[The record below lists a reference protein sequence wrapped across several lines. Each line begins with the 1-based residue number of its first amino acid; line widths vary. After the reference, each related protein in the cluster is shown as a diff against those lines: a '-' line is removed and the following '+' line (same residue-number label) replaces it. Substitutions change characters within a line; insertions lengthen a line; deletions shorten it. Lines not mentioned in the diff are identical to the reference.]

1 LTYPPAPGEGSSA
14 AARTALI
21 TGVGRPNGIG
31 FALARRLSAD
41 GYRLA
46 LQALEPHAPRLVGAA
61 HIHADFTDPDAPE
74 RVVAEA
80 ADAVG
85 HLDVLIVNH
94 AYSSNHGLGD
104 LEAAELDRALAIN
117 VRASLLLV
125 QAFHAR
131 HDGRPDGRIVLMTSG
146 QHRGP
151 MPGELPYIA
160 GKGALHQLTPS
171 LAAAVAPKGVTVNT
185 VDPGATD
192 TGWADETTRR
202 WVLDRQPFG
211 RWGEPDDAARLIAF
225 LCSQDAAWITG
236 QVITSAGGGP

>member
-1 LTYPPAPGEGSSA
+1 LRS
-14 AARTALI
+14 ALI
-21 TGVGRPNGIG
+21 TGVGRANGIG
-31 FALARRLSAD
+31 FALAQRLAGD

-46 LQALEPHAPRLVGAA
+46 LHAIEPDAPRLDGAA
-61 HIHADFTDPDAPE
+61 HISADFIDPEAPE
-74 RVVAEA
+74 RVVAETV
-80 ADAVG
+80 DALG
-85 HLDVLIVNH
+85 DLDVLVVNH
-94 AYSSNHGLGD
+94 AYSSQHGLGD

-131 HDGRPDGRIVLMTSG
+131 HDGRPNGRIILMTSG

-171 LAAAVAPKGVTVNT
+171 LAAAVAPKGITVNT

-192 TGWADETTRR
+192 TGWPDETTRA
-202 WVLDRQPFG
+202 WVLERQPFG
-211 RWGEPDDAARLIAF
+211 RWGQPEDAARLLAF
-225 LCSQDAAWITG
+225 LCSEESAWVTG
-236 QVITSAGGGP
+236 QVITSSGGGP